1 VTLLELK
8 IGQQAVV
15 VNKSID
21 NLPLKLIEFGCL
33 PGNSIEVVQFAPFQ
47 DPIYIK
53 VNDVFVAIRKDVGQ
67 LIEVS
72 PIQS

>member
-1 VTLLELK
+1 MTLLELK
-8 IGQQAVV
+8 IGQQAIV
-15 VNKSID
+15 VNESIEK
-21 NLPLKLIEFGCL
+21 LPLKLIEFGCL

-53 VNDVFVAIRKDVGQ
+53 VNDAFVAIRKDVGQ

-72 PIQS
+72 PILK